1 MGMSLAPPAPSR
13 KGMRRP
19 SGGARM
25 DGMNITGHWHAVL
38 AGAALF
44 VGLMAY
50 GLGAEGS
57 TLLGPALVRL
67 DADTDA
73 ALTFDDGPSPD
84 TARIL
89 DILKEKKVKATFFLC
104 GAAVERYPELA
115 RRIVAEGHELGNH
128 TYSHPYLH
136 LKSRAA
142 IAAEIDRAQDVIE
155 RVTGVR
161 PAYFRPPHGVR
172 WFTLW
177 PVLRERGMTLALWN
191 SFPTEGASPAGEIVE
206 RAMAR
211 LVPGSIILLHDGR
224 EAKPAGQDLRPAT
237 VEALPRIIDGARSK
251 GLRFV
256 LLPRPAAAPAPLTA
270 SR

>member
-1 MGMSLAPPAPSR
+1 MRGPSR
-13 KGMRRP
+13 
-19 SGGARM
+19 GARLEWM
-25 DGMNITGHWHAVL
+25 DISEHWHGML
-38 AGAALF
+38 GGAALF
-44 VGLMAY
+44 LGLMAY

-67 DADTDA
+67 ERDTDA

-84 TARIL
+84 TALIL
-89 DILKEKKVKATFFLC
+89 DVLKEKKVRATFFLC

-136 LKSRAA
+136 LKSRET
-142 IAAEIDRAQDVIE
+142 IAAEIDRTQDAIE
-155 RVTGVR
+155 RATGVR

-191 SFPTEGASPAGEIVE
+191 SFPTEGASPADEIVR

-211 LVPGSIILLHDGR
+211 LVPGAIILLHDGR
-224 EAKPAGQDLRPAT
+224 EARPPGQDLRPAT
-237 VEALPRIIDGARSK
+237 VEALPRIIDGARRA
-251 GLRFV
+251 GYRFV
-256 LLPRPAAAPAPLTA
+256 LLPSPQRRPRET
-270 SR
+270 RG